1 MGSCLCKGR
10 CQDDT
15 AQFDSPG
22 SVADTGS
29 LEDMSLCD
37 LDQVQVDSLVLE
49 TLLVIRTLVEND
61 QDPPPCLMKLH
72 NVADNQEVIL
82 HVCLSVSVNI
92 IVGLVVVGSIPS

>member
-10 CQDDT
+10 CQDD

-29 LEDMSLCD
+29 LEDSEDPDMSLCD
-37 LDQVQVDSLVLE
+37 LDQAQVDSLVLE

-72 NVADNQEVIL
+72 NVADNQEVT
-82 HVCLSVSVNI
+82 VSCLFIS
-92 IVGLVVVGSIPS
+92 LC